1 MRSDHELGMNLRSA
15 ARLISDSEYVVCLV
29 GAGISVESG
38 IPPFRGTGGLW
49 TRIGE
54 PAMDGYQRFLND
66 PEGQTSVTEAAYE
79 KLKSYF
85 NLERMVDETISFYK
99 DALS

>member
-1 MRSDHELGMNLRSA
+1 MIAWDVPAGNELMEHGKTG
-15 ARLISDSEYVVCLV
+15 YLV
-29 GAGISVESG
+29 QPYDVTSLGQQIISV
-38 IPPFRGTGGLW
+38 
-49 TRIGE
+49 
-54 PAMDGYQRFLND
+54 LND